1 MSLPESAAPAAVDEM
16 PTRAAVERFYDGM
29 LTADLAAVR
38 QVLHPDVVVSEPGSL
53 PYGGSH
59 VGVEAAVKLLGT
71 LCAGIALDDVRRGDV
86 LVRGGLAAAFLEVP
100 FTLADGSSQLL
111 PVVETFLVKDGL
123 ISQIRPYYFDT
134 AALLAS
140 ISAAAP

>member
-1 MSLPESAAPAAVDEM
+1 MSLPETAAPDAVDEM

-38 QVLHPDVVVSEPGSL
+38 EVLHPDVVVSEPGSL

-59 VGVEAAVKLLGT
+59 VGVEAVVKLLGT
-71 LCAGIALDDVRRGDV
+71 LDDVRRSDV
-86 LVRGGLAAAFLEVP
+86 LVRGGLVAAFLEVP